1 MNLLQRLAHA
11 RTLERLGHVERV
23 QHADHVSHVAPAT
36 EPTPVSP
43 IPPSPAIQETRRTRV
58 SSTAGFVR
66 REVAVSLALAPGGSQ
81 GFGVRMRDRPSLLGG
96 CLERLELPSPSR
108 LAGDLVCLGAGQGTR
123 AVFLD
128 TETTGL
134 GGAAVPFIVG
144 LAWYEGE
151 TRGTAGRLMVAQW
164 TLARLGGEAELLS
177 DVLGTLRKLVPEPL
191 VSFNGA
197 SFDLPLLRLRARRH
211 GLCDRVLDAGHVDHV
226 DLLHPAR
233 RLHKG
238 RGRDCRLATLEQDL
252 LGLHRRGDIDSA
264 EIPSVFWAWVNN
276 QDDPVAQRRLQA
288 VCEHN
293 LVDLVSLPALAN
305 KLAGFIREP
314 GDLDRARRS
323 ARHLCGRGE
332 RREGERGSERE
343 GEQQARL
350 LLARWV
356 EPGLQQGSRRDASW
370 RAAALELANLERRAG
385 AHERAGALWRAVW
398 EADPSCPIAAES
410 WAKQL
415 EHGERDFVEALRVAR
430 GSRLQCERRISRL
443 ERRIAAEQ
451 SAEQSVEQRAE
462 QTVGKRDG
470 AVVVERREHV
480 VVVEPKPSPRPSV
493 SPAIRASRS
502 PGSSLLS
509 VVEDRGGAKLRYRL
523 LR

>member
-1 MNLLQRLAHA
+1 MDLLQRLAHTRA
-11 RTLERLGHVERV
+11 LDRLGR
-23 QHADHVSHVAPAT
+23 APDPAPK
-36 EPTPVSP
+36 PT
-43 IPPSPAIQETRRTRV
+43 RTRAA
-58 SSTAGFVR
+58 STAGFVR
-66 REVAVSLALAPGGSQ
+66 RELAISLALAPVGPR
-81 GFGVRMRDRPSLLGG
+81 GFGVRMRERPSLLGG
-96 CLERLELPSPSR
+96 CLERLELPTAPR

-134 GGAAVPFIVG
+134 GGVAVPFIVG

-151 TRGTAGRLMVAQW
+151 SQGTAGRLMVAQW
-164 TLARLGGEAELLS
+164 TLSRLGGEAELLS

-197 SFDLPLLRLRARRH
+197 SFDLPLLRVRARRH
-211 GLCDRVLDAGHVDHV
+211 GLCDRVLDTGHAGCVGSVDHV

-252 LGLHRRGDIDSA
+252 LGLHRRGDIDSS
-264 EIPSVFWAWVNN
+264 EIPEVFWAWVNN
-276 QDDPVAQRRLQA
+276 QDDPAAQRRLQA

-293 LVDLVSLPALAN
+293 LVDLVSLPSLAN
-305 KLAGFIREP
+305 KLAGLIREP
-314 GDLDRARRS
+314 GDLDCARRS
-323 ARHLCGRGE
+323 ARHLVGRVGRGDD
-332 RREGERGSERE
+332 

-356 EPGLQQGSRRDASW
+356 EPGLASQARRDSSW
-370 RAAALELANLERRAG
+370 RAAALELANLERRVG

-398 EADPSCPIAAES
+398 EADPGCPIGAEA

-415 EHGERDFVEALRVAR
+415 EHGDRDFVAALQVAR

-443 ERRIAAEQ
+443 ERRIAATQ
-451 SAEQSVEQRAE
+451 SCADAVELE
-462 QTVGKRDG
+462 PHS
-470 AVVVERREHV
+470 AVIEPPASESAPAVLATRR
-480 VVVEPKPSPRPSV
+480 PDPQPSPRPSA
-493 SPAIRASRS
+493 SPAIRSSHS